1 MMGIAY
7 EQLGYIEDAKD
18 SYQVIMDEARLVG
31 LDRHR
36 DVANVYRQAGM
47 NLAMIMR
54 REGNEQEAQ
63 ALARRVQSDLAF

>member
-1 MMGIAY
+1 
-7 EQLGYIEDAKD
+7 
-18 SYQVIMDEARLVG
+18 
-31 LDRHR
+31 
-36 DVANVYRQAGM
+36 M